1 MIALVAVDDIEHH
14 TPELL
19 PHVAHG
25 QMQSFDHLQ
34 HLFVAVGA
42 HQIVILMCQ
51 SAQRL
56 HVQFVTIVET
66 IKTFSH
72 EMTAFFFF
80 QQTAFV
86 HMDTGSTRHPAIGI
100 LNLTIAFG
108 IFQFFVLVAAS
119 AVKLQQQITEVFQH
133 LHLAGAR
140 FVGYRIPGNHLL
152 GTGTTSQ
159 ILI

>member
-1 MIALVAVDDIEHH
+1 MIALVAGNDIEHH

-19 PHVAHG
+19 LHVAHWANAVI
-25 QMQSFDHLQ
+25 DHLQ

-42 HQIVILMCQ
+42 HQIVILMRQ
-51 SAQRL
+51 STQGL

-72 EMTAFFFF
+72 EMTVFFFF

-86 HMDTGSTRHPAIGI
+86 HVDTGSTRHPVIGI
-100 LNLTIAFG
+100 LNLAIAFG
-108 IFQFFVLVAAS
+108 IFQFPVLVAAN
-119 AVKLQQQITEVFQH
+119 AIKLQQPIAEVFQH

-140 FVGYRIPGNHLL
+140 FVDYRIPGNHLL